1 MNDLNYVVDF
11 FFDLMTG
18 VSSLYFVSWV
28 LSIPIVYFLL
38 DNLVYL
44 FKKIQGKR

>member
-1 MNDLNYVVDF
+1 MTDLRSIVDF
-11 FFDLMTG
+11 FFDIMSS

-28 LSIPIVYFLL
+28 LSIPIVLFLL